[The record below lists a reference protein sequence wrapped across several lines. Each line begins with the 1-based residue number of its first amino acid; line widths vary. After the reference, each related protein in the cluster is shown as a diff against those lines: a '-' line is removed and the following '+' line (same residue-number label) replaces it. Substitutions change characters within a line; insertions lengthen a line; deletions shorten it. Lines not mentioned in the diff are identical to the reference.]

1 MLYNLSFEKMNLVIV
16 DYKAGNV
23 QSVLFALE
31 RLGVQAT
38 LSADFE
44 TIQSADKV
52 IFPGVGEAS
61 SAMAQL
67 KSRNLHQLLPTLEQP
82 FFGVCLGMQ
91 LLCEHSEEGDTD
103 LLGIIPLQVKRF
115 QTELKVPHMGWNQL
129 EQLQSPLF
137 EGLPEQEYVYYVHS
151 YYVPMSEY
159 TIAQTAY
166 PEPFSAAVRYK
177 NFYAAQF
184 HPEKSGPAGAQ
195 ILKNFLAL

>member
-1 MLYNLSFEKMNLVIV
+1 MNLVIV

-23 QSVLFALE
+23 QSVMFALE
-31 RLGVQAT
+31 RLGINGT
-38 LSADFE
+38 LSSDFE
-44 TIQSADKV
+44 TIKAADKV

-67 KSRNLHQLLPTLEQP
+67 KARNLDKLLPTLEQP

-91 LLCEHSEEGDTD
+91 LLCQHSEEGDTD
-103 LLGIIPLQVKRF
+103 LLGIIPLQVMRF

-129 EQLQSPLF
+129 HHLQTPLF
-137 EGLPEQEYVYYVHS
+137 EGLKEEEFVYYVHS
-151 YYVPMSEY
+151 YYVPLSEH
-159 TIAQTAY
+159 TIAQTSY
-166 PEPFSAAVRYK
+166 PEPFSAALQYK

-184 HPEKSGPAGAQ
+184 HPEKSGPAGSQ

>member
-1 MLYNLSFEKMNLVIV
+1 MNLVIV

-44 TIQSADKV
+44 TIKAADKV

-67 KSRNLHQLLPTLEQP
+67 KSRNLDQLLPTLEQP

-91 LLCEHSEEGDTD
+91 LLCQHSEEGDTD

-115 QTELKVPHMGWNQL
+115 QTDLKVPHMGWNQL
-129 EQLQSPLF
+129 ERLASPLF
-137 EGLPEQEYVYYVHS
+137 DGLQEQEHVYYVHS
-151 YYVPMSEY
+151 YYVPMSDY
-159 TIAQTAY
+159 TIAQTSY
-166 PEPFSAAVRYK
+166 PEPFSAAVQYK

-184 HPEKSGPAGAQ
+184 HPEKSGPAGAR

>member
-1 MLYNLSFEKMNLVIV
+1 MNLVIV

-38 LSADFE
+38 LSSDFE
-44 TIQSADKV
+44 TIKAADKV

-61 SAMAQL
+61 SAMLQL
-67 KSRNLHQLLPTLEQP
+67 KSRNLDKLLPELKQP

-91 LLCEHSEEGDTD
+91 LLCKHSEEGDTD

-129 EQLQSPLF
+129 EGLNSPLF
-137 EGLPEQEYVYYVHS
+137 AGIQEKEYVYYVHS
-151 YYVPMSEY
+151 YYVPLSEY
-159 TIAQTAY
+159 TIAQTSY
-166 PEPFSAAVRYK
+166 PEPFSGALQYK

>member
-1 MLYNLSFEKMNLVIV
+1 MNLVIV

-38 LSADFE
+38 LSADAD
-44 TIQSADKV
+44 TIQAADKV

-67 KSRNLHQLLPTLEQP
+67 RARNLDKLLPTLRQP
-82 FFGVCLGMQ
+82 FLGVCLGMQ
-91 LLCEHSEEGDTD
+91 LLCRHSEEGNTD
-103 LLGIIPLQVKRF
+103 LLNIIPAEVIRF
-115 QTELKVPHMGWNQL
+115 QTKLKVPHMGWNRLKQL
-129 EQLQSPLF
+129 ASPLF
-137 EGLPEQEYVYYVHS
+137 AEVPEQEYVYYVHS
-151 YYVPMSEY
+151 YYVPVNAF

-166 PEPFSAAVRYK
+166 PEPFSAALQYK

>member
-1 MLYNLSFEKMNLVIV
+1 MNLVIV

-23 QSVLFALE
+23 QSVMFALE
-31 RLGVQAT
+31 RLGINAT
-38 LSADFE
+38 LSCDFE
-44 TIQSADKV
+44 TIKSADKV

-67 KSRNLHQLLPTLEQP
+67 KSRNLDKLLPTLEQP

-91 LLCEHSEEGDTD
+91 LLCQHSEEGDTD
-103 LLGIIPLQVKRF
+103 LLGIIPLPVKRF
-115 QTELKVPHMGWNQL
+115 QTDLKVPHMGWNQL

-137 EGLPEQEYVYYVHS
+137 AGIGEGEYVYYVHS
-151 YYVPMSEY
+151 YYVPMSDY
-159 TIAQTAY
+159 TIAQTSY
-166 PEPFSAAVRYK
+166 PEPFSAALHYK

-184 HPEKSGPAGAQ
+184 HPEKSGPAGSQ

>member
-1 MLYNLSFEKMNLVIV
+1 MNLVIV

-38 LSADFE
+38 LSCDFE
-44 TIQSADKV
+44 TIKAADKV

-67 KSRNLHQLLPTLEQP
+67 KARNLDKLLPTLQQP

-91 LLCEHSEEGDTD
+91 LLCQHSEEGDTD
-103 LLGIIPLQVKRF
+103 LLGIIPLPVKRF

-137 EGLPEQEYVYYVHS
+137 QGIAEGDYVYYVHS
-151 YYVPMSEY
+151 FYVPLSDY
-159 TIAQTAY
+159 TIAQTSY
-166 PEPFSAAVRYK
+166 PEPFSAALQYK

-195 ILKNFLAL
+195 ILKNFLDI

>member
-1 MLYNLSFEKMNLVIV
+1 MNVVIV

-38 LSADFE
+38 LSADAE
-44 TIQSADKV
+44 TIRAADKV

-67 KSRNLHQLLPTLEQP
+67 KARNLDKLLPTLEQP

-91 LLCEHSEEGDTD
+91 LLCQHSAEGDTD
-103 LLGIIPLQVKRF
+103 LLGIIPAKVLRF
-115 QTELKVPHMGWNQL
+115 QTDLKVPHMGWNRL
-129 EQLQSPLF
+129 ENLQSPLF
-137 EGLPEQEYVYYVHS
+137 EGIPEQEYVYYVHS
-151 YYVPMSEY
+151 FYVPVGEY
-159 TIAQTAY
+159 TIAQSSY
-166 PEPFSAAVRYK
+166 PAPFSAALQYK

>member
-1 MLYNLSFEKMNLVIV
+1 MNLVIV

-44 TIQSADKV
+44 TIKSADKV

-67 KSRNLHQLLPTLEQP
+67 KARNLDKLLPTLEQP

-91 LLCEHSEEGDTD
+91 LLCQHSEEGDTD
-103 LLGIIPLQVKRF
+103 LLGIIPLEVKRF

-129 EQLQSPLF
+129 ENLDSPLF
-137 EGLPEQEYVYYVHS
+137 EGLQEKEFVYYVHS
-151 YYVPMSEY
+151 YYVPMSDY
-159 TIAQTAY
+159 TIAQTSY
-166 PEPFSAAVRYK
+166 PEPFSAALQYK

-195 ILKNFLAL
+195 ILKNFLAI

>member
-1 MLYNLSFEKMNLVIV
+1 MNLVIV

-38 LSADFE
+38 LSADPE
-44 TIQSADKV
+44 TIKAADKV

-67 KSRNLHQLLPTLEQP
+67 KVRNLDKLLPTLEQP

-91 LLCEHSEEGDTD
+91 LLCQHSEEGDTD

-115 QTELKVPHMGWNQL
+115 QTDLKVPHMGWNQL
-129 EQLQSPLF
+129 ENLKSPLF
-137 EGLPEQEYVYYVHS
+137 EGIAEKEYVYYVHS
-151 YYVPMSEY
+151 YYVPLSEY
-159 TIAQTAY
+159 TIAQSAY
-166 PEPFSAAVRYK
+166 PEPFSAALQYK

-184 HPEKSGPAGAQ
+184 HPEKSGPAGAN
-195 ILKNFLAL
+195 ILKNFLAK

>member
-1 MLYNLSFEKMNLVIV
+1 MNLVIV

-38 LSADFE
+38 LSCDFE
-44 TIQSADKV
+44 TIKAADKV

-67 KSRNLHQLLPTLEQP
+67 RNRSLDKLLPTLEQP

-91 LLCEHSEEGDTD
+91 LLCQHSEEGDTD
-103 LLGIIPLQVKRF
+103 PLGIIPLPVKHF
-115 QTELKVPHMGWNQL
+115 EIDLKVPHMGWNTL
-129 EQLQSPLF
+129 ENLKTPLF
-137 EGLPEQEYVYYVHS
+137 AGIQEQDFAYYVHS
-151 YYVPMSEY
+151 DYVPLSEY
-159 TIAQTAY
+159 TIAQSAY
-166 PEPFSAAVRYK
+166 PEPFSAALQYK

-184 HPEKSGPAGAQ
+184 HPEKSSSAGNQ
-195 ILKNFLAL
+195 ILQNFLAL

>member
-1 MLYNLSFEKMNLVIV
+1 M
-16 DYKAGNV
+16 

-38 LSADFE
+38 ISCDFE
-44 TIQSADKV
+44 TIKAADKV

-67 KSRNLHQLLPTLEQP
+67 KARNLDKLLPTLEQP

-91 LLCEHSEEGDTD
+91 LLCEHSEENDTET
-103 LLGIIPLQVKRF
+103 LGIIPEKVLRF
-115 QTELKVPHMGWNQL
+115 QTDLKVPHMGWNQL
-129 EQLQSPLF
+129 HHLQTPLF
-137 EGLPEQEYVYYVHS
+137 EGLQEQEYVYFVHS
-151 YYVPMSEY
+151 YYVPVGPH
-159 TIAQTAY
+159 TIAQASY
-166 PEPFSAAVRYK
+166 PEPFSAALQYK

>member
-1 MLYNLSFEKMNLVIV
+1 MNLVIV

-44 TIQSADKV
+44 TIKAADKV

-67 KSRNLHQLLPTLEQP
+67 RSRNLDKLLPTLEQP

-91 LLCEHSEEGDTD
+91 LLCQHSEEGDTD
-103 LLGIIPLQVKRF
+103 MLGIIPLEVKRF
-115 QTELKVPHMGWNQL
+115 QTDLKVPHMGWNQL
-129 EQLQSPLF
+129 EHLRSPLF
-137 EGLPEQEYVYYVHS
+137 EGIQEQEYVYYVHS
-151 YYVPMSEY
+151 YYVPNSEY
-159 TIAQTAY
+159 TIAQSFY
-166 PEPFSAAVRYK
+166 PEPFSAALQYK

-184 HPEKSGPAGAQ
+184 HPEKSGPAGSR
-195 ILKNFLAL
+195 ILKNFLSL

>member
-1 MLYNLSFEKMNLVIV
+1 MNLVIV

-38 LSADFE
+38 LSSDFE
-44 TIQSADKV
+44 TIKSADKV

-67 KSRNLHQLLPTLEQP
+67 KSRNLDKLLPTLEQP

-91 LLCEHSEEGDTD
+91 LLCQHSEEGDTD

-129 EQLQSPLF
+129 EKLQSPLF
-137 EGLPEQEYVYYVHS
+137 EGLQEQEYVYYVHS
-151 YYVPMSEY
+151 YYVPQSEY
-159 TIAQTAY
+159 TIAQTSY
-166 PEPFSAAVRYK
+166 PASFSAALQYK

-195 ILKNFLAL
+195 ILKNFLSL